1 MEYLLDTNACIALI
15 DRTSELVRK
24 RFSKAV
30 ESGEPVWVPSVSL
43 YELWYGVAKSVQTE
57 ANTLRLKMFL
67 AGPVQVLEFGEE
79 DARCAGEIATKTAA
93 INPAALPPVDS
104 RRRGIRKANQI
115 VAVGLITG
123 TLAPAGGPVATLV
136 YRHLVEIPV
145 TLTQAVA
152 GVAPWK
158 RSRSAQSPPS
168 GPTSEVSTGNGR
180 INRAAVSGS

>member
-1 MEYLLDTNACIALI
+1 MADILHKNACIALI

-79 DARCAGEIATKTAA
+79 DARCAGEIRNTLEQTGKSIGTYDLLIAGQ
-93 INPAALPPVDS
+93 ALC
-104 RRRGIRKANQI
+104 RK
-115 VAVGLITG
+115 L
-123 TLAPAGGPVATLV
+123 TLV
-136 YRHLVEIPV
+136 TSSARKFGRVKGLVWEDW
-145 TLTQAVA
+145 
-152 GVAPWK
+152 G
-158 RSRSAQSPPS
+158 
-168 GPTSEVSTGNGR
+168 
-180 INRAAVSGS
+180 